1 MPNTYFILFE
11 LIIYIQFALCL
22 RHAWKHG
29 TANVL
34 KLLAG
39 GAFGVLLELATIRQL
54 NAYEYGRFLI
64 MVLDVPLCIGLAWGA
79 IIYAVSE
86 FSDASSLP
94 YLIRPVLDGLLALNI
109 DLALDAVAIRLG
121 FWDWGQGM
129 QFQYFGVPF
138 ANFWAWFWVV
148 FSFSLGYRLLA
159 HHADWVVTWISPLL
173 ALVVGLAGV
182 LSTNSLIVFIIPYDF
197 YTLTIT
203 GLLTSAS
210 ILVLTL
216 RPRFYLRPVP
226 SLTFWVPFLSHAY
239 LLIAGLISGVILSP
253 PVLLAVS
260 LFMFAIA
267 LSLHW
272 PTVRRFSITTD
283 LYREKNKDA
292 LQSEGVFSNLL
303 LFLRFGWLP
312 LLFARGLGISL

>member
-11 LIIYIQFALCL
+11 LIIYIQFTLCL
-22 RHAWKHG
+22 VHAWKHG

-54 NAYEYGRFLI
+54 NAYEYGRFLV

-94 YLIRPVLDGLLALNI
+94 YWARPILDGLLALNI

-121 FWDWGQGM
+121 FWDWGQGLN
-129 QFQYFGVPF
+129 FEYFGVPF

-159 HHADWVVTWISPLL
+159 HRAEDWIVTWISPLL
-173 ALVVGLAGV
+173 ALVVGMIGV
-182 LSTNSLIVFIIPYDF
+182 VSTNSLITFVIPYDF
-197 YTLTIT
+197 YMLSV
-203 GLLTSAS
+203 GLVLVSAL
-210 ILVLTL
+210 ILVLTM
-216 RPRFYLRPVP
+216 RPRFNLRLVA
-226 SLTFWVPFLSHAY
+226 SLAFWVPFLSHAY
-239 LLIAGLISGVILSP
+239 LLIAGMISGVIFNP
-253 PVLLAVS
+253 PVLLLVS
-260 LFMFAIA
+260 LVMFALA
-267 LSLHW
+267 LYLHW
-272 PTVRRFSITTD
+272 PAVHH
-283 LYREKNKDA
+283 
-292 LQSEGVFSNLL
+292 LL
-303 LFLRFGWLP
+303 
-312 LLFARGLGISL
+312 ARTKV